1 MTKPR
6 VKSTNAEFL
15 SRVTAVYRL
24 LINGTSRR
32 DILDYAESQQW
43 GVTSSM
49 VDKYISAAR
58 SEIAAVTQEE
68 RDAALGLA
76 YRRLDK
82 LYLRSY
88 TDGDYKTCLA
98 IQKEM
103 NELFGLK
110 VIKQEISGNVGIM
123 FVDNVPKDATKPDST
138 VETVDVEEIY

>member
-6 VKSTNAEFL
+6 VKSTNAEYL

-32 DILDYAESQQW
+32 DIIDYAEGQQW

-49 VDKYISAAR
+49 VDKYITAAR
-58 SEIAAVTQEE
+58 SEIATVTQEE

-82 LYLRSY
+82 LYLKSY

-98 IQKEM
+98 IQKEI
-103 NELFGLK
+103 NEVSGLK
-110 VIKQEISGNVGIM
+110 TTKLDVDRVVSIQ
-123 FVDNVPKDATKPDST
+123 FVDDVPNEDDDDCGGNNLD
-138 VETVDVEEIY
+138 EVEETY